1 MKEFWNDRYG
11 KASFAYGTEPNVF
24 LAQQLPPMPLGN
36 ILFVAEGEGRNAVYA
51 ANLGWQVA
59 AFDQSL
65 EGQKKAFE
73 LAKENNVKI
82 DYKVGELLEIKY
94 EPNSFNVAVLI
105 FAHFNAEDKKQYHQ
119 IISTYV
125 KQGGFIIFEAF
136 SKTHLQYNSKNPTV
150 GGPANEGMLFSKDE
164 ILNYFSNFETLILEE
179 IVYELNEGD
188 FHKGEGSVIRYVGKK
203 K

>member
-1 MKEFWNDRYG
+1 MKEFWNDRYA
-11 KASFAYGTEPNVF
+11 KIAFAYGIEPNVF
-24 LAQQLPPMPLGN
+24 LAQQLPQLPLGN

-65 EGQKKAFE
+65 AGQKKAFE
-73 LAKENNVKI
+73 LAKDNNVKI
-82 DYKVGELLEIKY
+82 DYRVGEFLEVKY
-94 EPNSFNVAVLI
+94 EPISFDVVALI

-119 IISTYV
+119 IVSTYI
-125 KQGGFIIFEAF
+125 KQGGYIIFEAF
-136 SKTHLQYNSKNPTV
+136 SKNHLQYNSKNPTA
-150 GGPANEGMLFSKDE
+150 GGPANEGMLFSKEE
-164 ILNYFSNFETLILEE
+164 ILDYFPNFETVTLNE